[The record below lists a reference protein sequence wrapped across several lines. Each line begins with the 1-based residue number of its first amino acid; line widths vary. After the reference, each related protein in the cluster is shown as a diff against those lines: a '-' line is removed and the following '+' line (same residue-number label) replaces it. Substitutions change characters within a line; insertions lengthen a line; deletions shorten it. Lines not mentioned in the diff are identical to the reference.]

1 MPRRVPRCAG
11 PCFSQPRSPI
21 LIPILMQIKNKITC
35 DIDHRI
41 VKALR
46 KFCIN
51 SASIYPEHS
60 APPEFFQTWMGD
72 IHWEWLPSGYAGVVA
87 LKQVDRFLERVVSTH
102 PNPAITLICRTCE
115 KDRQDGVKKA
125 SRKQEVTD
133 KASADFEVTQIEGG
147 EQIEEEQSSCRLRE
161 SVLTWP
167 ARYRKRQQANPP
179 TRHTA
184 TPPSERSAPKST
196 LTTRV
201 GLRLKATPVATSRPA
216 ASVTEF
222 SLSSHVPNSAQV
234 DLRLQQGGA
243 RQTHLPNEI

>member
-1 MPRRVPRCAG
+1 MIHFQLLDVAYRVV
-11 PCFSQPRSPI
+11 Q
-21 LIPILMQIKNKITC
+21 
-35 DIDHRI
+35 
-41 VKALR
+41 ALR

-51 SASIYPEHS
+51 STRIHPEHT
-60 APPEFFQTWMGD
+60 APPDSANLDG
-72 IHWEWLPSGYAGVVA
+72 HPSERLLSAQAGVVA
-87 LKQVDRFLERVVSTH
+87 LKQVERFLERVVSTH

-115 KDRQDGVKKA
+115 KDSQDGVKKA
-125 SRKQEVTD
+125 RRKQEVTD
-133 KASADFEVTQIEGG
+133 KASADFEVTEIEGG

-179 TRHTA
+179 TRPTA